1 MCAYGRAE
9 SKVGKVSFGG
19 MRSRLLPFSCLAEGL
34 TLAMLRGSKVKDN
47 SVENPGSSQVF
58 VSLWHVVFL
67 CTGEHSLSQALCSA
81 SQGLCVSSGAL
92 RIMGS
97 WARKGRVHGKLL
109 HLVEVGNAHGP
120 QLRGSGSI
128 SRWHPCCL
136 PAPLSHWWAPTV
148 FERVPDL
155 IQVIGEMCL
164 PSSFLTQLKESF
176 LLLCICRLPLSSRI
190 IEL

>member
-1 MCAYGRAE
+1 
-9 SKVGKVSFGG
+9 
-19 MRSRLLPFSCLAEGL
+19 
-34 TLAMLRGSKVKDN
+34 MLRIILLRILVTAKC
-47 SVENPGSSQVF
+47 
-58 VSLWHVVFL
+58 LRL
-67 CTGEHSLSQALCSA
+67 CDMSYFSA
-81 SQGLCVSSGAL
+81 QESTPWARPYAQHRRVLCVSSGAL
-92 RIMGS
+92 RIMRS
-97 WARKGRVHGKLL
+97 WAGKGRVHGKLL

-120 QLRGSGSI
+120 QLRGSGII

-155 IQVIGEMCL
+155 MQVIGEMCL